1 MITRYFV
8 MIMLEKH
15 IFNPSSIYISSED
28 LVMKTKK
35 KCCKKYKKK
44 GKACKK
50 CPLNHA

>member
-1 MITRYFV
+1 
-8 MIMLEKH
+8 MLEKH
-15 IFNPSSIYISSED
+15 IFTPTCLYISSED
-28 LVMKTKK
+28 VIMKTKK